1 MAHLA
6 LNNNHSLTTNAMKK
20 SEDTKGVIRIRKS
33 KAERKRT
40 NNDLQNTTQK
50 TIDRVTQTPLKK
62 YMYFNIVV
70 DLWIYCTGS
79 AIVLQFSF
87 HYVCNISGHV
97 CIKIVDIKFSTHLL
111 IALYVTFYYL
121 FKFESPYSF
130 QYLWASSFHISTFL
144 LNIHFFVYHG

>member
-1 MAHLA
+1 MSWSTS
-6 LNNNHSLTTNAMKK
+6 LNVACSRHNSCKNGSFSVKQQSLPHYKCYEEEF
-20 SEDTKGVIRIRKS
+20 EDTKGVIRIRKS
-33 KAERKRT
+33 KAKRKRT

-130 QYLWASSFHISTFL
+130 QYL
-144 LNIHFFVYHG
+144 